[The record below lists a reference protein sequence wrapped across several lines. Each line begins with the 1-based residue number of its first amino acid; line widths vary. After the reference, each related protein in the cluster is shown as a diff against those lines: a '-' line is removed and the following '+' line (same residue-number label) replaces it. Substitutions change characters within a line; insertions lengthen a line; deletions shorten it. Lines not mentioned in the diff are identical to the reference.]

1 MYELSRVRLYSIGPA
16 GARYADTVLDLR
28 GVGEPV
34 PSPAPTQAEFFEEE
48 PVGPPRR
55 PAPAG
60 VLFLEN
66 GGGKSVLL
74 KLIFS
79 VMLPGHRNTLGG
91 ASSGVLRKFLLAD
104 DCGHVALEWQHTVT
118 GETVVVGKVS
128 EWRGR
133 QVSNDPRKFA
143 EAWYSFRPGPG
154 LSLDSLPVAES
165 AAVRPAAEGASTAR
179 GRRRTMKGFRDAL
192 TEAGKAY
199 PHLDVV
205 WVEIHERWNEHL
217 GELGLDPEL
226 FRYQREMNADEGE
239 AAGLFAVKN
248 DSDFTDL
255 LLRAVTDTRD
265 TDGLADLVHG
275 FAHKLG
281 RRAELTAE
289 RDFTAGSLDLLQR
302 IADAAERREQACGVH
317 AGAERRTRT
326 LARRLSARGAEER
339 ARAAELA
346 ERVASAEQAVTD
358 AEGAR
363 RRSELVAA
371 ELAYRHASLALAAAE
386 KGAAAQR
393 RELSDAR
400 TLHSAWQAAETVLR
414 HRAAADRSARVAAA
428 IREAE
433 RDAAP
438 ALAARAKAAADLVR
452 ALHAAAEDGER
463 VAGEEEDRAA
473 ALQEAGEAAH
483 RDATSAATAAQRAR
497 SDAEHLRQRLAEVE
511 QETAEAVRAGWLD
524 DSAPDADPARAAL
537 AASDAEKTTV
547 AAFDE
552 ARETA
557 RRTADHAKSAA
568 AEEARA
574 ELAAARAVDAARAA
588 ESAYDAERRAA
599 EALGAEQR
607 LIELLGLPQPSATVP
622 APRGGARP
630 SAAEARGTGRVTV
643 RIPDPGAIGG
653 QGTRALPADA
663 DRAGWITVRVDEEDV
678 DDVGLSQLPAAF
690 RAGPAPYAPPPT
702 EDPALRDPGS
712 CGRVSCDPGSCGHAS
727 CGPGSCGRA
736 SCDPGSC
743 GHASCDPGS
752 CGPASCDPGSC
763 GRASCDPGACGHAS
777 CDPGACG
784 HASCDPG
791 SRDRASRDH
800 AYASDEPLTDAR
812 GRHPA
817 EGRRPA
823 CGEGPSAVDAPGVGE
838 PRPADRMT
846 GRVDG
851 AARVDAGWSGVHA
864 AGGRMGSCPV
874 DGAAPAGPTE
884 GDGAAAGDGR
894 PGAGPAGQVAG
905 RVVETG
911 AASVDGGRPDA
922 GPVGEAEASRAVGRE
937 AARAGEAE
945 AGQALRRRPLAAEAR
960 PAGRV
965 TMRIDEAGGAPS
977 GGGPRPD
984 GPREATRA
992 VAAES
997 RPSGEVSARIEDGSG
1012 DGDEARSET
1021 AADTVRAEGP
1031 GAGARRAEGAGAGA
1045 SRAEG
1050 AGAGATRAEGVRA
1063 DAGRAEGAG
1072 AGAVRTEGA
1081 GAGAARADAAGAE
1094 GARAESARADAVRAE
1109 DARAEGAGADAVR
1122 AGGARAEGAG
1132 GGAVRA
1138 EGARADAVRDDTARA
1153 DAVRADAVRAE
1164 GARTGVTGSDAT
1176 DESDCWSPDPGGE
1189 PGRERTGRSRPAR
1202 RPLADGP
1209 LTAEELDR
1217 NADALRELLDE
1228 SVAAAERQ
1236 LFELR
1241 TAAAEDSRILGALG
1255 DGGLLP
1261 PSPDVLAAVEYLG
1274 EHGIPALPGWRYL
1287 AQAVDPAD
1295 HAAVLAA
1302 RPELVDGVVIT
1313 DPDSHARAREV
1324 LGQASLLPRSAVAV
1338 GTSAALLAPT
1348 PASGTEDSGVFLVP
1362 PNPAMHDER
1371 AADDERREL
1380 RARATERD
1388 EEIRA
1393 LAARLAG
1400 DRALSA
1406 RLASWR
1412 TGCPPGRLA
1421 ELAAAAETAREAA
1434 DTAQRAL
1441 VEARTA
1447 RAEADEAAT
1456 EAARVRDE
1464 RQEAAQ
1470 RARRVADALAGLAYR
1485 LRERATW
1492 QTRLRE
1498 LAEEAAEY
1506 EERAAG
1512 CVDRARAADEDRRA
1526 AQRAADD
1533 ARRTARALRA
1543 ERAEIAGA
1551 PDDLGEDTEPP
1562 SASLPAL
1569 REAYR
1574 AASQVYEKV
1583 GVGAD
1588 LRAEQA
1594 RAESDESAAL
1604 ASLDRLTNKVR
1615 TRAAQLLEG
1624 TDGADG
1630 PSRQA
1635 AAARAESLVQML
1647 ESRASAASEQLGRLR
1662 GEAER
1667 LAPADGDAHTEL
1679 PEQLVPADAEQAK
1692 ELLRTANGELAART
1706 DALDTAR
1713 TAHADLVRAHRS
1725 AEDAAGGF
1733 DETAALLRDLLRDGP
1748 GAEDDGERPEP
1759 YAGGL
1764 AEARQSAAE
1773 ARRSLRGCAADL
1785 SAAEAAVR
1793 EAGDVLVRHANSTRY
1808 EQVRTPAR
1816 QQIRE
1821 LPAAALPEHA
1831 AAWAEAFA
1839 PRLRVLTDELEQ
1851 LERNR
1856 DSIVDRLRGLVES
1869 CLATLRSAQRLS
1881 RLPEG
1886 LGEWS
1891 GQEFLRIRFEDPDQA
1906 TLTERLGEVID
1917 EATRSAVRKNS
1928 DLRRDGMSLL
1938 LRGVHAALQPRGV
1951 AVEILKPDAVL
1962 RAERVPVGQMGDV
1975 FSGGQLLTAAIAL
1988 YCTMAA
1994 LRSNDR
2000 GRDKHRHAGTL
2011 FLDNPIGRANATY
2024 LLELQRAVA
2033 DALGVQLLYT
2043 TGLFDTTA
2051 LAEFPLVIRLRN
2063 DADLRAGLKY
2073 ISVEEHLR
2081 PGLPVREPEEEP
2093 QVHGQITATRMYR
2106 RPDADA
2112 PASAPASARASA
2124 DGP

>member
-28 GVGEPV
+28 GVGAPV
-34 PSPAPTQAEFFEEE
+34 PNPAPAQAEFFAEE

-104 DCGHVALEWQHTVT
+104 DCGHVALEWQHVLT
-118 GETVVVGKVS
+118 GESIVVGKVS

-154 LSLDSLPVAES
+154 LSLDSLPVS
-165 AAVRPAAEGASTAR
+165 AVVPMASAMRPRADGASGAR

-205 WVEIHERWNEHL
+205 WEEIHERWNEHL

-289 RDFTAGSLDLLQR
+289 RDFTAGSLDMLAR
-302 IADAAERREQACGVH
+302 IAEAGARRDQARGVH

-326 LARRLSARGAEER
+326 LARRLSARGGQER
-339 ARAAELA
+339 GRAAELA
-346 ERVASAEQAVTD
+346 EQVAAAGHAVTD
-358 AEGAR
+358 AEEAR
-363 RRSELVAA
+363 GRSALIAS

-386 KGAAAQR
+386 KAAASQR
-393 RELSDAR
+393 RELNDAR

-428 IREAE
+428 IHEAE
-433 RDAAP
+433 KDAAP
-438 ALAARAKAAADLVR
+438 ALAARSRAAADLVR
-452 ALHAAAEDGER
+452 ALNAAAEQGE
-463 VAGEEEDRAA
+463 ALANEQEERSA
-473 ALQEAGEAAH
+473 ALQQAGEAAH
-483 RDATSAATAAQRAR
+483 RDATAAATDAQRAR
-497 SDAEHLRQRLAEVE
+497 SESGHLRQRLAEVE
-511 QETAEAVRAGWLD
+511 QETEEAVRAGWID
-524 DSAPDADPARAAL
+524 ASGPDADPARAAL
-537 AASDAEKTTV
+537 AASDAEKPAV
-547 AAFDE
+547 AAYE
-552 ARETA
+552 AAREAA
-557 RRTADHAKSAA
+557 REATERAKEAA
-568 AEEARA
+568 GAESRA
-574 ELAAARAVDAARAA
+574 ELAAARAADAATAA
-588 ESAYDAERRAA
+588 ESAYEAERRAA
-599 EALGAEQR
+599 ESLGSEQR
-607 LIELLGLPQPSATVP
+607 LADLLGLPQPAASGQVP
-622 APRGGARP
+622 GQRTADDD
-630 SAAEARGTGRVTV
+630 GT
-643 RIPDPGAIGG
+643 
-653 QGTRALPADA
+653 
-663 DRAGWITVRVDEEDV
+663 
-678 DDVGLSQLPAAF
+678 
-690 RAGPAPYAPPPT
+690 PT
-702 EDPALRDPGS
+702 TP
-712 CGRVSCDPGSCGHAS
+712 
-727 CGPGSCGRA
+727 
-736 SCDPGSC
+736 
-743 GHASCDPGS
+743 
-752 CGPASCDPGSC
+752 
-763 GRASCDPGACGHAS
+763 
-777 CDPGACG
+777 
-784 HASCDPG
+784 
-791 SRDRASRDH
+791 
-800 AYASDEPLTDAR
+800 
-812 GRHPA
+812 
-817 EGRRPA
+817 
-823 CGEGPSAVDAPGVGE
+823 
-838 PRPADRMT
+838 
-846 GRVDG
+846 
-851 AARVDAGWSGVHA
+851 
-864 AGGRMGSCPV
+864 
-874 DGAAPAGPTE
+874 
-884 GDGAAAGDGR
+884 R
-894 PGAGPAGQVAG
+894 PGA
-905 RVVETG
+905 
-911 AASVDGGRPDA
+911 
-922 GPVGEAEASRAVGRE
+922 
-937 AARAGEAE
+937 
-945 AGQALRRRPLAAEAR
+945 
-960 PAGRV
+960 
-965 TMRIDEAGGAPS
+965 
-977 GGGPRPD
+977 
-984 GPREATRA
+984 
-992 VAAES
+992 
-997 RPSGEVSARIEDGSG
+997 
-1012 DGDEARSET
+1012 
-1021 AADTVRAEGP
+1021 
-1031 GAGARRAEGAGAGA
+1031 
-1045 SRAEG
+1045 
-1050 AGAGATRAEGVRA
+1050 
-1063 DAGRAEGAG
+1063 
-1072 AGAVRTEGA
+1072 
-1081 GAGAARADAAGAE
+1081 
-1094 GARAESARADAVRAE
+1094 
-1109 DARAEGAGADAVR
+1109 
-1122 AGGARAEGAG
+1122 
-1132 GGAVRA
+1132 
-1138 EGARADAVRDDTARA
+1138 
-1153 DAVRADAVRAE
+1153 
-1164 GARTGVTGSDAT
+1164 
-1176 DESDCWSPDPGGE
+1176 
-1189 PGRERTGRSRPAR
+1189 
-1202 RPLADGP
+1202 

-1217 NADALRELLDE
+1217 SADAVHALLE
-1228 SVAAAERQ
+1228 ENVASAERQ
-1236 LFELR
+1236 LFDLR
-1241 TAAAEDSRILGALG
+1241 TAAADDSRILGALG

-1261 PSPDVLAAVEYLG
+1261 PGPDVLATVEFLG

-1313 DPDSHARAREV
+1313 DADSHARAREV
-1324 LGQASLLPRSAVAV
+1324 LAEASLLPRSTVAV
-1338 GTSAALLAPT
+1338 GTAAALLAPT
-1348 PASGTEDSGVFLVP
+1348 PEPSAQEAGVFLVP

-1371 AADDERREL
+1371 AADEERHAL
-1380 RARATERD
+1380 RARAAARD
-1388 EEIRA
+1388 EEIRTV
-1393 LAARLAG
+1393 AARLAG
-1400 DRALSA
+1400 DRTLAA

-1412 TGCPPGRLA
+1412 AGCPAGRLA
-1421 ELAAAAETAREAA
+1421 ELAAEAGRVRTAA
-1434 DTAQRAL
+1434 DAAQQELAAL
-1441 VEARTA
+1441 REA
-1447 RAEADEAAT
+1447 RAEAEETAAEAVV
-1456 EAARVRDE
+1456 VRDE
-1464 RQEAAQ
+1464 RQETAQ

-1485 LRERATW
+1485 LRERASW
-1492 QTRLRE
+1492 QATLRD
-1498 LAEEAAEY
+1498 LGEEAAEA
-1506 EERAAG
+1506 EERAEE
-1512 CVDRARAADEDRRA
+1512 CVDRARAADEERRA

-1551 PDDLGEDTEPP
+1551 PDDIAEDEQAP
-1562 SASLPAL
+1562 AVSLPAL

-1594 RAESDESAAL
+1594 RAESDESAAR
-1604 ASLDRLTNKVR
+1604 AELDRLTNKVR

-1635 AAARAESLVQML
+1635 AAARAEELVQLL
-1647 ESRASAASEQLGRLR
+1647 EGRASAASEQLGRLR

-1667 LAPADGDAHTEL
+1667 LAPEDGEAHTEL
-1679 PEQLVPADAEQAK
+1679 PEDRVPADAAQAK
-1692 ELLRTANGELAART
+1692 ELLRTATGELAART
-1706 DALDTAR
+1706 DALESAR
-1713 TAHADLVRAHRS
+1713 TAHAGLLRAHRA

-1733 DETAALLRDLLRDGP
+1733 DDTAALLRDLLRDTTGD
-1748 GAEDDGERPEP
+1748 EDADEPEP
-1759 YAGGL
+1759 YSGTL
-1764 AEARQSAAE
+1764 EEARQAAAE
-1773 ARRSLRGCAADL
+1773 ARRSLRGCAGDL
-1785 SAAEAAVR
+1785 SAAESAVR
-1793 EAGDVLVRHANSTRY
+1793 EASDVLVRHANSTRY

-1869 CLATLRSAQRLS
+1869 SLATLRSAQRLS

-1891 GQEFLRIRFEDPDQA
+1891 GQEFLRIRFDDPDQS

-1917 EATRSAVRKNS
+1917 EATRSAVKKNS

-1938 LRGVHAALQPRGV
+1938 LRGVRAALLPRGV

-2000 GRDKHRHAGTL
+2000 GRDRQRHAGTL

-2081 PGLPVREPEEEP
+2081 PGLPQQDPEAEP
-2093 QVHGQITATRMYR
+2093 VHGEITATRMFR
-2106 RPDADA
+2106 RPAGDEPV
-2112 PASAPASARASA
+2112 PASAP
-2124 DGP
+2124 

>member
-28 GVGEPV
+28 GVGAPV
-34 PSPAPTQAEFFEEE
+34 PNPAPTQADFFEDE

-104 DCGHVALEWQHTVT
+104 DCGHVALEWQHVLT
-118 GETVVVGKVS
+118 GESVVVGKVS

-165 AAVRPAAEGASTAR
+165 TAMRPKADGASGAR

-199 PHLDVV
+199 PNLDVV
-205 WVEIHERWNEHL
+205 WEEIHERWNEHL

-289 RDFTAGSLDLLQR
+289 RDFTAGSLDLLSR
-302 IADAAERREQACGVH
+302 IAEAAEQRDRARGVH
-317 AGAERRTRT
+317 TGAERRTRH

-339 ARAAELA
+339 GRAVELA
-346 ERVASAEQAVTD
+346 ERVAAAAHAVTD
-358 AEGAR
+358 AETGRGRA
-363 RRSELVAA
+363 SLVAA

-386 KGAAAQR
+386 KSAAAQR
-393 RELSDAR
+393 RELNDAR

-428 IREAE
+428 IHEAE

-438 ALAARAKAAADLVR
+438 ALAARSLAAAELVR
-452 ALHAAAEDGER
+452 ALNTAAEEGER
-463 VAGEEEDRAA
+463 LANEQEERSAT
-473 ALQEAGEAAH
+473 LQEAGEAAH
-483 RDATSAATAAQRAR
+483 RDATTAATEAQRAR
-497 SDAEHLRQRLAEVE
+497 SEAGHLRQRLAEVE
-511 QETAEAVRAGWLD
+511 QETAEAVRAGWID
-524 DSAPDADPARAAL
+524 DSGPDADPARAAL
-537 AASDAEKTTV
+537 AASDAEKPAV
-547 AAFDE
+547 AAYE
-552 ARETA
+552 SARETA
-557 RRTADHAKSAA
+557 RQSAERAKEAAA
-568 AEEARA
+568 AEGRA
-574 ELAAARAVDAARAA
+574 ELAAARAADAATAA
-588 ESAYDAERRAA
+588 ETAYGAERRAA
-599 EALGAEQR
+599 ESIGAEPR
-607 LIELLGLPQPSATVP
+607 LIELLGLPEPQPSGQVP
-622 APRGGARP
+622 GQRGASGAGGADG
-630 SAAEARGTGRVTV
+630 ATAG
-643 RIPDPGAIGG
+643 PGA
-653 QGTRALPADA
+653 A
-663 DRAGWITVRVDEEDV
+663 
-678 DDVGLSQLPAAF
+678 
-690 RAGPAPYAPPPT
+690 
-702 EDPALRDPGS
+702 
-712 CGRVSCDPGSCGHAS
+712 
-727 CGPGSCGRA
+727 
-736 SCDPGSC
+736 
-743 GHASCDPGS
+743 
-752 CGPASCDPGSC
+752 
-763 GRASCDPGACGHAS
+763 
-777 CDPGACG
+777 
-784 HASCDPG
+784 
-791 SRDRASRDH
+791 
-800 AYASDEPLTDAR
+800 
-812 GRHPA
+812 
-817 EGRRPA
+817 
-823 CGEGPSAVDAPGVGE
+823 
-838 PRPADRMT
+838 
-846 GRVDG
+846 
-851 AARVDAGWSGVHA
+851 A
-864 AGGRMGSCPV
+864 AGGP
-874 DGAAPAGPTE
+874 
-884 GDGAAAGDGR
+884 GD
-894 PGAGPAGQVAG
+894 
-905 RVVETG
+905 
-911 AASVDGGRPDA
+911 S
-922 GPVGEAEASRAVGRE
+922 
-937 AARAGEAE
+937 
-945 AGQALRRRPLAAEAR
+945 
-960 PAGRV
+960 
-965 TMRIDEAGGAPS
+965 PS
-977 GGGPRPD
+977 GTRRGSAPGSTSGG
-984 GPREATRA
+984 T
-992 VAAES
+992 
-997 RPSGEVSARIEDGSG
+997 
-1012 DGDEARSET
+1012 
-1021 AADTVRAEGP
+1021 
-1031 GAGARRAEGAGAGA
+1031 
-1045 SRAEG
+1045 
-1050 AGAGATRAEGVRA
+1050 
-1063 DAGRAEGAG
+1063 
-1072 AGAVRTEGA
+1072 
-1081 GAGAARADAAGAE
+1081 
-1094 GARAESARADAVRAE
+1094 
-1109 DARAEGAGADAVR
+1109 
-1122 AGGARAEGAG
+1122 
-1132 GGAVRA
+1132 
-1138 EGARADAVRDDTARA
+1138 
-1153 DAVRADAVRAE
+1153 
-1164 GARTGVTGSDAT
+1164 
-1176 DESDCWSPDPGGE
+1176 
-1189 PGRERTGRSRPAR
+1189 
-1202 RPLADGP
+1202 

-1217 NADALRELLDE
+1217 GADALRELLDE
-1228 SVAAAERQ
+1228 NVAAAERQ
-1236 LFELR
+1236 LFDLR
-1241 TAAAEDSRILGALG
+1241 TAAADDSRILGALG

-1287 AQAVDPAD
+1287 AQSVDPAE

-1302 RPELVDGVVIT
+1302 RPELVDGVIIT
-1313 DPDSHARAREV
+1313 DADSHARAREA
-1324 LGQASLLPRSAVAV
+1324 LGAASLLPRSAVAV
-1338 GTSAALLAPT
+1338 GTAAALLAPA
-1348 PASGTEDSGVFLVP
+1348 PADGDGGEGVFLVP

-1371 AADDERREL
+1371 AADEERHALRE
-1380 RARATERD
+1380 RALARD

-1393 LAARLAG
+1393 VAARLAG
-1400 DRALSA
+1400 DRTLAA
-1406 RLASWR
+1406 RLSSWR
-1412 TGCPPGRLA
+1412 AGCPAGRLA
-1421 ELAAAAETAREAA
+1421 ELAAEAERCRTVA
-1434 DTAQRAL
+1434 DTAQETLA
-1441 VEARTA
+1441 EARTA
-1447 RAEADEAAT
+1447 RAEAEQAAA
-1456 EAARVRDE
+1456 EAARERDE
-1464 RQEAAQ
+1464 RQETAQ

-1485 LRERATW
+1485 LRERANW
-1492 QTRLRE
+1492 QSRARE
-1498 LAEEAAEY
+1498 LAEEAAEA
-1506 EERAAG
+1506 EERAEI

-1533 ARRTARALRA
+1533 ARRTTRALRA

-1551 PDDLGEDTEPP
+1551 PDDVAGTADAPT
-1562 SASLPAL
+1562 ASLPAL

-1594 RAESDESAAL
+1594 RAESDETAAR
-1604 ASLDRLTNKVR
+1604 AELDRLTNKVR

-1635 AAARAESLVQML
+1635 AAARAESLVTML
-1647 ESRASAASEQLGRLR
+1647 ESRASTASEQLGRLR

-1667 LAPADGDAHTEL
+1667 LAPADAEAHTEL
-1679 PEQLVPADAEQAK
+1679 PEELVPDGADRAK
-1692 ELLRTANGELAART
+1692 ELLRTATGELTART
-1706 DALDTAR
+1706 EALEAAR
-1713 TAHADLVRAHRS
+1713 TAHGDLLRAHRA
-1725 AEDAAGGF
+1725 AEDAATGF
-1733 DETAALLRDLLRDGP
+1733 DDTAALLRDLLRDNTP
-1748 GAEDDGERPEP
+1748 EDDAEQPEP
-1759 YAGGL
+1759 YTGTL
-1764 AEARQSAAE
+1764 EEARQAAAE
-1773 ARRSLRGCAADL
+1773 TRRSLRGCAGDL
-1785 SAAEAAVR
+1785 SAADAAVR
-1793 EAGDVLVRHANSTRY
+1793 EASDVLVRHANSTRY

-1831 AAWAEAFA
+1831 TAWAEAFA

-1869 CLATLRSAQRLS
+1869 SLTTLRSAQRLS

-1917 EATRSAVRKNS
+1917 EATRSAVKKNS

-1938 LRGVHAALQPRGV
+1938 LRGVRAALLPRGV

-2000 GRDKHRHAGTL
+2000 GRDKQAHAGTL

-2081 PGLPVREPEEEP
+2081 PGLPQPQDPEEEK
-2093 QVHGQITATRMYR
+2093 VHGQITATRMYR
-2106 RPDADA
+2106 RPADDVPE
-2112 PASAPASARASA
+2112 PAHT
-2124 DGP
+2124 